1 MSIKPCLVCN
11 LEIKT
16 AGEFIEHMLSHLSL
30 KLFDCPNCN
39 RSYKYSRNR
48 ASHMRFTHKLTKRLK
63 NPITKMTVLSNK
75 PQDVRNQI
83 ITILINCTDSSTKIV
98 LKKPT
103 NATQPS
109 VNVNQESEE
118 NNKIQ
123 SPSSSYV
130 CDIPSCKHIEDT
142 CSTSTWRFDPTN
154 IKLEVDTFP
163 DEQLL
168 NMQTL
173 KHE

>member
-1 MSIKPCLVCN
+1 
-11 LEIKT
+11 
-16 AGEFIEHMLSHLSL
+16 
-30 KLFDCPNCN
+30 
-39 RSYKYSRNR
+39 
-48 ASHMRFTHKLTKRLK
+48 
-63 NPITKMTVLSNK
+63 MTVLSNK
-75 PQDVRNQI
+75 PQNIRNEV

-98 LKKPT
+98 LRKPT

-109 VNVNQESEE
+109 VNMNQKSEE
-118 NNKIQ
+118 NNKTQ
-123 SPSSSYV
+123 SLSSSYV
-130 CDIPSCKHIEDT
+130 CDIPSCEHIGDT
-142 CSTSTWRFDPTN
+142 CSTSIWDFDPTN

>member
-98 LKKPT
+98 LKKPI

-109 VNVNQESEE
+109 VNVNQESKK
-118 NNKIQ
+118 NNRMKN
-123 SPSSSYV
+123 PLSSYV
-130 CDIPSCKHIEDT
+130 CDIPSCKHMKDT
-142 CSTSTWRFDPTN
+142 CSTSTWGIDPSD

-163 DEQLL
+163 DEQIL

>member
-1 MSIKPCLVCN
+1 
-11 LEIKT
+11 
-16 AGEFIEHMLSHLSL
+16 
-30 KLFDCPNCN
+30 
-39 RSYKYSRNR
+39 
-48 ASHMRFTHKLTKRLK
+48 
-63 NPITKMTVLSNK
+63 MTVLSNK
-75 PQDVRNQI
+75 PQNVRNEI

-130 CDIPSCKHIEDT
+130 CDIPSCKHIKDT
-142 CSTSTWRFDPTN
+142 CSTSTWGIDPSD

-163 DEQLL
+163 DEQIL

-173 KHE
+173 KYE